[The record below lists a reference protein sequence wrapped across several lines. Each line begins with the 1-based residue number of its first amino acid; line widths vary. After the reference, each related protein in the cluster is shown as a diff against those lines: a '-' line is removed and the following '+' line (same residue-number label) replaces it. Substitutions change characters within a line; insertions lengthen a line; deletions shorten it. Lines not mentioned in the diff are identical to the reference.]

1 MNDCYEKDLEI
12 INKERYIDTSSIMN
26 YVSFQKY
33 IDKNKPKLI
42 SNKIKIIVCKEVYD
56 ELHKHI
62 KQGDRKKRKSAL
74 KGLEII
80 NQNIEIFE
88 LRGCCENKNVKNSFA
103 DKSLLAL
110 MLDNRTNKSQMLI
123 TNDCDLAFD
132 AYGLKNLKSVYGGAI
147 FVKYIDKNGELKD
160 HSVIEDSKDINI
172 NNRHNSD
179 IETEQI
185 INKDFIKGAGYTALL
200 MAVSYVNI
208 KYDLNFNGNIQKI
221 IKAMACNFHK
231 TIKN

>member
-26 YVSFQKY
+26 YVSLQKY
-33 IDKNKPKLI
+33 IDKNKSKLI

-62 KQGDRKKRKSAL
+62 RQGDRKKHKLAS

-80 NQNIEIFE
+80 NNNIEIFE
-88 LRGCCENKNVKNSFA
+88 LRSCCENKNVKNSFA
-103 DKSLLAL
+103 DKSSLAL

-123 TNDCDLAFD
+123 TNDADLALD
-132 AYGLKNLKSVYGGAI
+132 AYGLKKLKSVYGGAI

-160 HSVIEDSKDINI
+160 HLVIEDSKDIYI
-172 NNRHNSD
+172 NNWHNSD
-179 IETEQI
+179 IETERI
-185 INKDFIKGAGYTALL
+185 INKDFIKGVGYTTLL
-200 MAVSYVNI
+200 MVVSYVNI
-208 KYDLNFNGNIQKI
+208 KYDLNFTRSIQKI
-221 IKAMACNFHK
+221 VKEMSCNFYK